1 MALALKI
8 LYLFIFLQKKKILEK
23 KILKIFSFLLL
34 FSFVIDFRLFCLVN
48 AVTPKLEALP
58 CQP

>member
-23 KILKIFSFLLL
+23 K
-34 FSFVIDFRLFCLVN
+34 N
-48 AVTPKLEALP
+48 P
-58 CQP
+58 